1 MPRTAVALVAIALM
15 CGLAIGIA
23 FTQSPDW
30 NKGTTDEKVKRLSDI
45 APGLGEIMI
54 MYGNR
59 FTNAYYAAKGG
70 NWDLAGYMIDEM
82 LEVQETGEMTR
93 PSRAPLLKAFENN
106 YLNKLQAAVKA
117 KNFSQYSSL
126 TPQVINAC
134 NQCHVKTEHAYV
146 VYQLPS
152 GPTAPLKMT
161 KPK

>member
-1 MPRTAVALVAIALM
+1 MPRPVVVVMASALVLGLM
-15 CGLAIGIA
+15 IAIGY
-23 FTQSPDW
+23 TQPPDW
-30 NKGTTDEKVKRLSDI
+30 NKGTTDEKIKRLSDI

-82 LEVQETGEMTR
+82 QEIQETAELTR
-93 PSRAPLLKAFENN
+93 PSRAPLLKAFEDN

-117 KNFSQYSSL
+117 KNWSQYQSL
-126 TPQVINAC
+126 TPQAINAC

-152 GPTAPLKMT
+152 APPAPLKMT
-161 KPK
+161 K